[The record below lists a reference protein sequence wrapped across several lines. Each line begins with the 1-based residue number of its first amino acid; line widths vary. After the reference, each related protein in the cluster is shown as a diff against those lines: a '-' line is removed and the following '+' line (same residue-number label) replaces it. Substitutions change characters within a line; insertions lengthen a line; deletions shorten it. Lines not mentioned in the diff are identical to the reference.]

1 MGKVR
6 EARQLQAKA
15 GLGRPDGSA
24 ATLVG
29 IMTPARVGRIELA
42 ELRKAD
48 GATIRIALDRYKG
61 RFVLDVRLWYQPDG
75 STEFVPTRKGITLDA
90 DRLPEFA
97 EAVAEALR
105 RTRENG

>member
-15 GLGRPDGSA
+15 GLGRPDGSS

-61 RFVLDVRLWYQPDG
+61 RLVVDMRLGYQPDG

>member
-1 MGKVR
+1 M
-6 EARQLQAKA
+6 
-15 GLGRPDGSA
+15 SA

-48 GATIRIALDRYKG
+48 GATVRIALGRYKG
-61 RFVLDVRLWYQPDG
+61 RRVVDVRLWYQPAG
-75 STEFVPTRKGITLDA
+75 SVDFVPTRKGITLDA